1 MFNDS
6 SPSEI
11 EAIMQQAWNAF
22 HAYRKLSL
30 KQRAAFM
37 RTIAV
42 ELENCGDELIHTAM
56 RETNLPEA
64 RLRGERARTIFQLIS
79 YAEACEKG
87 NWLDARIDTAIP
99 DKTPPKPD
107 IRKMLVPLGPVVVF
121 GASNFPLAYST
132 AGGDTACAFAAG
144 CPVIVKAHPAHAGTS
159 GLVAQAILKAAS
171 ICNMPEGIFAHVY
184 GASFEVGKAL
194 VTHPYTKAVGFT
206 GSYSGG
212 KQLFDWGN
220 QRKEPIPVF
229 AEMGSINPV
238 FLLPEKLKASAA
250 DIATM
255 YAGSITLGVG
265 QFCTNPGLIIGI
277 ESDPL
282 QIFIHDLGK
291 AIQKIAPAP
300 MLHEGIVTAYKKNKG
315 NALLQEDVHLV
326 AESETN
332 EDEGWQSS
340 ETLPKL
346 SAISTIA
353 TASGQAFL
361 NNPVLHQE
369 VFGPYSIVIRCKDMK
384 EMTEVAKHLEGQLT
398 STLMATDADINQHEE
413 LVEAVKNICGRFILN
428 SVPTGVEVCLSMQ
441 HGGPFPASSD
451 SRFTSVGAD
460 GIKRFARPIAFQN
473 WSNELLP
480 DELKNENPLGIF
492 RTVNNEL
499 IRYPL

>member
-1 MFNDS
+1 MPYKDFNAE
-6 SPSEI
+6 EI
-11 EAIMQQAWNAF
+11 DVVMQDAWNAF
-22 HAYRKLSL
+22 HVYRKFSL

-37 RTIAV
+37 KAIAV
-42 ELENCGDELIHTAM
+42 ELESCGDELIHTTM
-56 RETNLPEA
+56 SETNLPEV
-64 RLRGERARTIFQLIS
+64 RLRGERARTIFQLNS
-79 YAEACEKG
+79 YAGACERG
-87 NWLDARIDTAIP
+87 EWLEARIDTAIP

-121 GASNFPLAYST
+121 GASNFPFAYST

-144 CPVIVKAHPAHAGTS
+144 CPVIVKAHPAHAETS
-159 GLVAQAILKAAS
+159 EIVAKAIMTAADK
-171 ICNMPEGIFAHVY
+171 CKMPKGIFAHVH

-194 VTHPYTKAVGFT
+194 VTHPHTKAVGFT
-206 GSYSGG
+206 GSYLGG

-238 FLLPEKLKASAA
+238 FLLPEKLKTSAA

-277 ESDPL
+277 ESDAL
-282 QIFIHDLGK
+282 KTFVHDLGK

-300 MLHEGIVTAYKKNKG
+300 MLHTGIVTAYKKNKG

-326 AESETN
+326 AESETPSAVEN
-332 EDEGWQSS
+332 PDGGL
-340 ETLPKL
+340 TGLP
-346 SAISTIA
+346 TIA

-369 VFGPYSIVIRCKDMK
+369 VFGPYSIVIRCKDMD
-384 EMTEVAKHLEGQLT
+384 EMIEVARHLEGQLT
-398 STLMATDADINQHEE
+398 STLMATDADIKQNDE

-441 HGGPFPASSD
+441 HGGPFPACTD

-480 DELKNENPLGIF
+480 DELKNENPLGIW

-499 IRYPL
+499 TKSTV